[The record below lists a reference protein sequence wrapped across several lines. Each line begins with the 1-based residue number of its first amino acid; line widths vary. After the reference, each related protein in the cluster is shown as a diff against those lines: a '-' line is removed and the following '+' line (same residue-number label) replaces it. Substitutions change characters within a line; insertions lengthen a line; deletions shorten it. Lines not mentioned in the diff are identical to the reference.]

1 MAVTLWFNYPRYQRN
16 EEKCVIESVKG
27 WTCRRRV
34 TSPHYDLHTTL
45 CIVIIYYIIILYI
58 LYNIFSYLL
67 LKMLMWRFEVVLDVL
82 YGLFDLNKNRG
93 KINIYYQS
101 HHADGEISYS

>member
-34 TSPHYDLHTTL
+34 TSPHYDLHSTL
-45 CIVIIYYIIILYI
+45 HSYYI

-82 YGLFDLNKNRG
+82 YELFDLNKNRG